1 MFGYICYICMDVY
14 LYIKLVLITLV
25 MQQIFLLHSYE
36 KAVFS
41 GYTKIQILS
50 QNLPKSS
57 KKYAKQLLSNTGSP
71 KIACKLREHKEHSF
85 LGQHHSSRLHKSMRI

>member
-1 MFGYICYICMDVY
+1 MYICMDVY

-50 QNLPKSS
+50 QNAAKNTQNNCFQKLDLQKSLAS
-57 KKYAKQLLSNTGSP
+57 
-71 KIACKLREHKEHSF
+71 
-85 LGQHHSSRLHKSMRI
+85 